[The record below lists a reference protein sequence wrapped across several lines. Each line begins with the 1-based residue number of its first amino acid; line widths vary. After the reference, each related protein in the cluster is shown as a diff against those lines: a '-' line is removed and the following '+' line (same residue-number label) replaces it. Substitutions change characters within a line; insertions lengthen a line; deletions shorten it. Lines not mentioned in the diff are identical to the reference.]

1 MLRRASAKAAAAGAA
16 ATFVEGDACAM
27 PFGDDSFDAATVAFG
42 ARNLP
47 DLDRGLTE
55 MARVVRP
62 GGSVVVLEITTPR
75 HLRAFYRIWF
85 DRLVPRIGGIVA
97 GDGAAYAYLPA
108 SVRRFPDAP
117 ALAARMA
124 AAGLTDVRWR
134 TMAGGIVAL
143 HRGRVR

>member
-1 MLRRASAKAAAAGAA
+1 
-16 ATFVEGDACAM
+16 
-27 PFGDDSFDAATVAFG
+27 VAFG

-47 DLDRGLTE
+47 DLDRGLAE